1 MMTNGHCFGSA
12 HSFFMQNLYMK
23 TINSLLTCLF
33 ATLFL
38 ATLSNCGYEANEG
51 TTNQTVAEAADTI
64 SPSADET
71 DGADN
76 VQGYHTVQM
85 STVYKD
91 LIPVPEAVMEG
102 ENTYAAYYPGEA
114 VFDFSPDRYVFRYLI
129 PDKDVDVEILN
140 QQTRQPPLFK
150 TSCARAEVPL
160 ECSNSAYLA
169 YNEAQATPLNRTV
182 YAYVTVNENG
192 ELERIDHIQPANNA
206 ACSQCK
212 ARAQAFLDN
221 LPKWEPASFNGSA
234 VKAQLI
240 LPVKI

>member
-1 MMTNGHCFGSA
+1 
-12 HSFFMQNLYMK
+12 MK
-23 TINSLLTCLF
+23 TINFLLTCLF

-64 SPSADET
+64 SPPADET

-206 ACSQCK
+206 ACSQCR

>member
-64 SPSADET
+64 SPPADET

-102 ENTYAAYYPGEA
+102 ENAYAAYYPGEA

-150 TSCARAEVPL
+150 TSCTRAEVPL

-206 ACSQCK
+206 ACSQCR